1 MDSPIAGCS
10 ISHAWLP
17 QAEQG
22 NECKMPSWLKMR
34 IITGVVRWAPTAAP
48 CHLTAHSSVESLAY
62 LSLFLWS
69 PHSHTSAPLH
79 THTHTQGSLIRDVL
93 TQTVFCSIDSQFFFF
108 VIRAGKLFYICAGLN
123 LLFPCVALT
132 RVHEIWQAHQTW
144 RVHWSI
150 SNLAALSRNFHH
162 DALLI
167 SAFNNVSLTCCVWLN
182 FIAPQIIQF
191 YTKNTNAVG

>member
-1 MDSPIAGCS
+1 MDSPIAGGS

-48 CHLTAHSSVESLAY
+48 CHLTAHSSMESLAY
-62 LSLFLWS
+62 LSQFLWS
-69 PHSHTSAPLH
+69 PHSHTSATLH
-79 THTHTQGSLIRDVL
+79 THTGISYQRRPNTNCLL
-93 TQTVFCSIDSQFFFF
+93 FYWFSIFFFF
-108 VIRAGKLFYICAGLN
+108 VIRAGKLFYICGGLN
-123 LLFPCVALT
+123 LVFPCVALT

-144 RVHWSI
+144 RVRWSI
-150 SNLAALSRNFHH
+150 SNLATLSRNFHH

-167 SAFNNVSLTCCVWLN
+167 SAFNNVSLTYCVWLN